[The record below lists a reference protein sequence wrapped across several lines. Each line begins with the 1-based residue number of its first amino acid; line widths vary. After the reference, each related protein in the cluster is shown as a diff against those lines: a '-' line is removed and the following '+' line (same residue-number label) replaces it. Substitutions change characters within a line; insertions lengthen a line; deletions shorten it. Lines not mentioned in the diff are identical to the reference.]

1 MPLGLIKSSVETS
14 TSSRVYSSSYPSSSG
29 SPELGST
36 SLLVK
41 RKMHANL
48 AATCFAGSGIANAT
62 NVDPEALRGMRG
74 NVTVSSSSN
83 KPSSPSMS
91 SIPTDTSSSTCS
103 SMVFVH
109 LN

>member
-1 MPLGLIKSSVETS
+1 MPLGLIRSSVDTS
-14 TSSRVYSSSYPSSSG
+14 TSSSVYSSSYPSSSG
-29 SPELGST
+29 SPLLGST

-41 RKMHANL
+41 RSTHANF
-48 AATCFAGSGIANAT
+48 AATPRAGSGIANAT
-62 NVDPEALRGMRG
+62 NVEPAWLRGMRG

-83 KPSSPSMS
+83 APSSPSMS

-103 SMVFVH
+103 SMVFAH